1 VKRLFFLR
9 EKIICRQVLE
19 QQLVQQERRQQQERH
34 PLERL
39 QVLVRRQVLEL
50 ALLLLFYR
58 KRLKLLQRELRV
70 RGRVISSFERSL
82 NIEQQVVLTRIW
94 LENGTG
100 FPVNRSL

>member
-1 VKRLFFLR
+1 VKRLFSFR
-9 EKIICRQVLE
+9 QEITCRQVLE
-19 QQLVQQERRQQQERH
+19 QQLVQQERRQQQERLGRQQEQH

-70 RGRVISSFERSL
+70 RGRVIFSF
-82 NIEQQVVLTRIW
+82 
-94 LENGTG
+94 G
-100 FPVNRSL
+100 

>member
-9 EKIICRQVLE
+9 EKITCRQVLE
-19 QQLVQQERRQQQERH
+19 QQLVQLVQQERRQQQERLGRQQERH

-70 RGRVISSFERSL
+70 RGRVIFSF
-82 NIEQQVVLTRIW
+82 
-94 LENGTG
+94 G
-100 FPVNRSL
+100 

>member
-1 VKRLFFLR
+1 
-9 EKIICRQVLE
+9 
-19 QQLVQQERRQQQERH
+19 VQQERRQQQERLERQQERH

-100 FPVNRSL
+100 FPVKRSP

>member
-9 EKIICRQVLE
+9 EKITCQQVLE
-19 QQLVQQERRQQQERH
+19 QQLVQQEQHPLERLGRQQEQH

-70 RGRVISSFERSL
+70 RGRVIFSF
-82 NIEQQVVLTRIW
+82 
-94 LENGTG
+94 G
-100 FPVNRSL
+100 

>member
-1 VKRLFFLR
+1 
-9 EKIICRQVLE
+9 VLE
-19 QQLVQQERRQQQERH
+19 QQLVQQERRQQQERLERH

-100 FPVNRSL
+100 FPVKRSP